1 GKAAAADLPASAVPV
16 FEALRAWRGATAKE
30 QGVPAYVIFHDA
42 TLREIAT
49 LHPSSLAE
57 LGGVSGL
64 GEKKLA
70 TYGEGVLEV
79 LAQTSPGA
87 AETPAPAA
95 PAPAPRTATPART
108 HTSPAARTQ
117 APAPQHSDPEF
128 GWDEEPP
135 EYE

>member
-1 GKAAAADLPASAVPV
+1 M
-16 FEALRAWRGATAKE
+16 
-30 QGVPAYVIFHDA
+30 HDA

-49 LHPSSLAE
+49 VRPDSVSA
-57 LGGVSGL
+57 LGGISGL

-79 LAQTSPGA
+79 LASFGEA
-87 AETPAPAA
+87 APAKALAEPAPAREAA
-95 PAPAPRTATPART
+95 PAPAPATPA
-108 HTSPAARTQ
+108 
-117 APAPQHSDPEF
+117 APEADPEF

>member
-1 GKAAAADLPASAVPV
+1 M
-16 FEALRAWRGATAKE
+16 
-30 QGVPAYVIFHDA
+30 IFHDA

-57 LGGVSGL
+57 LGGISGL

-79 LAQTSPGA
+79 LAETVPGA
-87 AETPAPAA
+87 ASEAPAAEAPAPRPAPTPARTKAPAA
-95 PAPAPRTATPART
+95 PAA
-108 HTSPAARTQ
+108 PAAQ
-117 APAPQHSDPEF
+117 PAGDPEF
-128 GWDEEPP
+128 AWDEEPP